1 MEVNAGWCC
10 LVIFNLAIIGGGPA
24 GCAAAIVAA
33 RKGARVLLLERTRFP
48 RHKVCGEFV
57 SAESL
62 GLLQDLLTNDF
73 RHLLTRAPRISNSRI
88 FLDDSM
94 LEARIDPPAASIA
107 RFDLDAA
114 LWETCCVEGVET
126 HAETVVK
133 SIEGNGPFQI
143 TGGNQVFEAEV
154 VINASGR
161 WSSFTS
167 PEVRARNSKEK
178 WIGIKAHFYE
188 GFAAP
193 STDLYFFDGGYCGVQ
208 PVSTAANGSG
218 SRINACAMV
227 RADVANTLSEVLR
240 LHPALQERSRTWK
253 PMIET
258 VSTSPLVFHKPEP
271 VQNTMLQ
278 VGDAAAFVDP
288 FVGDGISLALR
299 SGALAAECLQCF
311 FRRERSLQQAA
322 VLYSDTYKERLGR
335 VFKVSSML
343 RGWLRWPRPIRR
355 PIFSLIS
362 RADFVSRQMV
372 RLTR

>member
-1 MEVNAGWCC
+1 M
-10 LVIFNLAIIGGGPA
+10 IFNLAIIGGGPA
-24 GCAAAIVAA
+24 GCSAAIVAA

-48 RHKVCGEFV
+48 RQKVCGEFV

-62 GLLQDLLTNDF
+62 ELLQDLLTNDF
-73 RHLLTRAPRISNSRI
+73 RHLLTHSPRISNSRI
-88 FLDDSM
+88 FLDGSI

-114 LWETCCVEGVET
+114 LWETCCVEGVEA

-133 SIEGNGPFQI
+133 SVEGNGPFRITAGEQI
-143 TGGNQVFEAEV
+143 FEAEV

-167 PEVRARNSKEK
+167 PQARARNTKEK

-188 GFAAP
+188 PAAAP
-193 STDLYFFDGGYCGVQ
+193 STDLYFFEGGYCGVQ
-208 PVSTAANGSG
+208 PVTVSTNGSPT
-218 SRINACAMV
+218 RINACAMV
-227 RADVANTLSEVLR
+227 RSDVAIALPDVLE
-240 LHPALQERSRTWK
+240 LNPALRERSRAWK
-253 PMIET
+253 PAMEA

-299 SGALAAECLQCF
+299 SGALAAECLQSF
-311 FRRERSLQQAA
+311 FRGESSLQQAA
-322 VLYSDTYKERLGR
+322 ALYNDAYLEQLGR

-343 RGWLRWPRPIRR
+343 RGWLHWPRPIRR

-362 RADFVSRQMV
+362 RAEFIGRQMV
-372 RLTR
+372 KLTR

>member
-1 MEVNAGWCC
+1 M
-10 LVIFNLAIIGGGPA
+10 IFNLAIIGGGPA

-62 GLLQDLLTNDF
+62 GLLQDLLANDF
-73 RHLLTRAPRISNSRI
+73 GHLLTRAQRISNSRI
-88 FLDDSM
+88 FLDGAM
-94 LEARIDPPAASIA
+94 LEARVDPPAASIA

-126 HAETVVK
+126 RAETIVK
-133 SIEGNGPFQI
+133 SVEGTGPFRIMADQQI
-143 TGGNQVFEAEV
+143 FEAHAL
-154 VINASGR
+154 INASGR

-167 PEVRARNSKEK
+167 PKVRARNIEQK

-188 GFAAP
+188 TSAAP

-208 PVSTAANGSG
+208 PVAEVTNGSG
-218 SRINACAMV
+218 TRINACAMV
-227 RADVANTLSEVLR
+227 RADVANALPDVLR
-240 LHPALQERSRTWK
+240 LHPALRERSRTWK
-253 PMIET
+253 PAMEA
-258 VSTSPLVFHKPEP
+258 VSTSPLVFHGPEA
-271 VQNTMLQ
+271 VRDTMLQ

-299 SGALAAECLQCF
+299 SGALAAECLQSF
-311 FRRERSLQQAA
+311 FRGECSLHQASM
-322 VLYSDTYKERLGR
+322 LYSQAYKERLGR
-335 VFKVSSML
+335 VLKVSSTL

-355 PIFSLIS
+355 PMFSLIS
-362 RADFVSRQMV
+362 RVEFISRQMV